1 MTDRVLLASI
11 ARHIYIKKGTGIGA
25 LNKFYGGR
33 NRRRG
38 HRPEKHSDASGSVN
52 RKAVQ
57 ALEKMK
63 ILESDK
69 RGYRSFFSLSIVPAH
84 LPLCSGRKVTTL
96 GQRELDR
103 IANQINTL

>member
-1 MTDRVLLASI
+1 MLNGSAHLFVFPPFSASI
-11 ARHIYIKKGTGIGA
+11 ARHVYMRKGVGIGS

-38 HRPEKHSDASGSVN
+38 HRPEKHADASGSVN

-63 ILESDK
+63 ILESD
-69 RGYRSFFSLSIVPAH
+69 RQG
-84 LPLCSGRKVTTL
+84 
-96 GQRELDR
+96 
-103 IANQINTL
+103 